1 MWHDDESL
9 TGGTMMRRWCS
20 LLGLTLALAL
30 AACGGGGSSSPAADA
45 AATTTRSAEQT
56 QVSSVLT
63 PAAASGSA
71 VARGT
76 TSAGSPPSGV
86 LIPAPQGTRAPTAV
100 IGSPPAPVGTSPA
113 PASSSTAPSATAP
126 SSAATQV
133 VKVTADDGAN
143 VRDKPDTSGQVI
155 GKLDYGAEA
164 PVLDPS
170 VTGADGTS
178 KWVRVSFEGKTGF
191 IRSDLITGPQAPS
204 PPRPPTAVAS
214 PGPAPTAT
222 AKP

>member
-1 MWHDDESL
+1 MWYDDESM

-20 LLGLTLALAL
+20 LLGLGLGLTLVL

-63 PAAASGSA
+63 PAAASGSV

-76 TSAGSPPSGV
+76 ASVGSPPSGV

-100 IGSPPAPVGTSPA
+100 IGSAPAPVGTSPA
-113 PASSSTAPSATAP
+113 PASSSTAPSATA
-126 SSAATQV
+126 TQV

-143 VRDKPDTSGQVI
+143 VRDKPDTNGQVI

-164 PVLDPS
+164 PVLDPT

-214 PGPAPTAT
+214 PGPTAT

>member
-1 MWHDDESL
+1 
-9 TGGTMMRRWCS
+9 MRRGCS
-20 LLGLTLALAL
+20 FLGLALALTLALV
-30 AACGGGGSSSPAADA
+30 ACGGGGSSSPAPDA

-63 PAAASGSA
+63 PAASGSA

-76 TSAGSPPSGV
+76 ASVGSPPSGV
-86 LIPAPQGTRAPTAV
+86 PIPAPIQGTRPPTTV
-100 IGSPPAPVGTSPA
+100 IGSAPVPVGTSPA
-113 PASSSTAPSATAP
+113 PAPSAAAPPSAAP

-143 VRDKPDTSGQVI
+143 VRDKPDTNGQVI

-164 PVLDPS
+164 PVLDAS
-170 VTGADGTS
+170 VAGADGTS
-178 KWVRVSFEGKTGF
+178 KWARVAFEGKTGF
-191 IRSDLITGPQAPS
+191 IRTDLITGPQAPS

-214 PGPAPTAT
+214 PGPTAT

>member
-1 MWHDDESL
+1 
-9 TGGTMMRRWCS
+9 MRRWYAV
-20 LLGLTLALAL
+20 LGLALTAVL
-30 AACGGGGSSSPAADA
+30 VACGGGGSSSATPDA

-56 QVSSVLT
+56 QVSAVLT
-63 PAAASGSA
+63 PAAGSSA

-76 TSAGSPPSGV
+76 ANVGSPPTGA
-86 LIPAPQGTRAPTAV
+86 LIPAPTPQGTRPPSGTTGSAPVPVGT
-100 IGSPPAPVGTSPA
+100 SPPPVPVGTSPA
-113 PASSSTAPSATAP
+113 PAPSA
-126 SSAATQV
+126 AASQV

-143 VRDKPDTSGQVI
+143 VRDKPDTNGQVI

-164 PVLDPS
+164 PVLETN

-178 KWVRVSFEGKTGF
+178 KWARVSFEGKTGF

-214 PGPAPTAT
+214 PGPTAT

>member
-1 MWHDDESL
+1 
-9 TGGTMMRRWCS
+9 MRRGCS
-20 LLGLTLALAL
+20 FLGLALAFTL
-30 AACGGGGSSSPAADA
+30 VACGGSGSSSPTPDA

-56 QVSSVLT
+56 QVSGVLT

-71 VARGT
+71 VVRGT
-76 TSAGSPPSGV
+76 ASAGSPPSGA
-86 LIPAPQGTRAPTAV
+86 LIPAPQGTRPPTVV
-100 IGSPPAPVGTSPA
+100 IGSPPVPVGTSPA
-113 PASSSTAPSATAP
+113 VAPSSAAP
-126 SSAATQV
+126 PSAAPTSAATQV

-143 VRDKPDTSGQVI
+143 VRDKPDTNGQVI

-164 PVLDPS
+164 PVLEAS

-178 KWVRVSFEGKTGF
+178 KWARVSFEGKTGF

-214 PGPAPTAT
+214 PGPTAT

>member
-1 MWHDDESL
+1 
-9 TGGTMMRRWCS
+9 MRRWCS
-20 LLGLTLALAL
+20 FLGLGLILAL

-63 PAAASGSA
+63 PAASGSA

-76 TSAGSPPSGV
+76 ASVGSPPSGA

-100 IGSPPAPVGTSPA
+100 IGSAPAPVGTSPA
-113 PASSSTAPSATAP
+113 PAASAVAP

-143 VRDKPDTSGQVI
+143 VRDKPDTNGQVI

-164 PVLDPS
+164 PVLEAS

-178 KWVRVSFEGKTGF
+178 KWARVTFEGKTGF
-191 IRSDLITGPQAPS
+191 IRTDLITGPQAPS

-214 PGPAPTAT
+214 PGPTAT